1 MCNSR
6 LIEEKS
12 PCDTLDATLV
22 TTHNPAFVIKG
33 LRVYLEKNPF
43 EVTFGQ
49 RRASFRNQG

>member
-12 PCDTLDATLV
+12 LCDTLDATLV

-33 LRVYLEKNPF
+33 LRAIHATELKVFEKDDK
-43 EVTFGQ
+43 
-49 RRASFRNQG
+49 